1 MSKKS
6 STSAV
11 APSPRLS
18 DESPGRRLAIK
29 ALFGTVLGGAMGYGG
44 YPWIAGDHRQEFA
57 DALQKAWDGIKEH
70 HSMRR
75 RREMVERQSRP
86 VPVMLDAHGRDYEA
100 FLTALHLRHLTPL
113 EILRPHFKVRGTVA
127 NCLPPR
133 ELWPNIATTL
143 RVADEIRQQL
153 GVGLDSIASAY
164 RCPAYNAACP
174 GAARASC
181 HMQNLALD
189 LVYDCA
195 PEQVV
200 KTAEALRAK
209 SFFKGGIG
217 RYAGFTHIDA
227 RGTNADW

>member
-1 MSKKS
+1 M
-6 STSAV
+6 
-11 APSPRLS
+11 
-18 DESPGRRLAIK
+18 
-29 ALFGTVLGGAMGYGG
+29 GTALGGAAGYLG
-44 YPWIAGDHRQEFA
+44 YPWIAGDRREEFA
-57 DALQKAWDGIKEH
+57 DTMQRFWDSIKEH
-70 HSMRR
+70 PSVRR
-75 RREMVERQSRP
+75 QREMVERQSRP
-86 VPVMLDAHGRDYEA
+86 VPVVLDAHGREYEG
-100 FLTALHLRHLTPL
+100 FLTTLSLRHLTPL

-133 ELWPNIATTL
+133 ELWPNIAATL
-143 RVADEIRQQL
+143 RVADEIRHQL
-153 GVGLDSIASAY
+153 GVRLDSIASAY

-189 LVYDCA
+189 LVYECA

-200 KTAEALRAK
+200 KIAEALRAK